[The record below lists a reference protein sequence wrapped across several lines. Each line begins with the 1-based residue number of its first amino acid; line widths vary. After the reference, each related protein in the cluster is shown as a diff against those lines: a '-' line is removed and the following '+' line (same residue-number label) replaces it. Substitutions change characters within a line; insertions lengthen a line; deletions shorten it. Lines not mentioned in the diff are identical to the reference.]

1 MRDPMLDKLRFRL
14 LDALGGKPKTRV
26 ATGGGD
32 KDYFGEQRGRNP
44 AQLKKQRT
52 IYEQGGVVSEALD
65 CYPTFALKNG
75 WRLEG
80 EDENQKDTVYTFLES
95 FDFDLVLNC
104 AETDGVV
111 FGDGFAENVFSRGG
125 TFTSVVPRESD
136 TFVIL
141 HDDFGE
147 IEGYEQHVMDDGKEK
162 VISLKPKQI
171 TNYKLIGL
179 GGSVYGYSLI
189 QRALDDIMRDTTTVQ
204 GIATGIK
211 RHGTPKFHV
220 RVGQPGEMIP
230 QDVIDDIKK
239 EFQKLESKNDFVT
252 NHDVAVGGLDVGGVQ
267 NVKEYSDV
275 SVTRM
280 VAALGVPSE
289 LVGIRQ
295 GSTDNT
301 AVSRIDTFMDK
312 IAWHQARLERCF
324 SLNVIDL
331 FTQDPGAVKLVLNDA
346 SPKDEAAKAKWIG
359 EIMKATPLDPFAIL
373 PRQWVQEQFDIEPD
387 SYEDEEEELPPMMEE
402 PEEEEETE

>member
-1 MRDPMLDKLRFRL
+1 MLNQLRFRL

-26 ATGGGD
+26 SVGGGD
-32 KDYFGEQRGRNP
+32 KNYFGEQRGRNP

-52 IYEQGGVVSEALD
+52 IYGQGGIVSEALD

-80 EDENQKDTVYTFLES
+80 ENENQKDDVYTFLES
-95 FDFDLVLNC
+95 FDFDLALNC

-111 FGDGFAENVFSRGG
+111 FGDAFAENIFSVGG
-125 TFTSVVPRESD
+125 TLTSVVPRASD
-136 TFVIL
+136 TFEIIY
-141 HDDFGE
+141 DRTGE
-147 IEGYEQHVMDDGKEK
+147 IQGYVQHINDDGTDTE
-162 VISLKPKQI
+162 IPLQPRQI

-179 GGSVYGYSLI
+179 GGSIYGYSLI
-189 QRALDDIMRDTTTVQ
+189 QRALDDIMRDTTTVE

-220 RVGQPGEMIP
+220 QVGMEGELIP
-230 QDVIDDIKK
+230 QGVINDTKK

-252 NHDVAVGGLDVGGVQ
+252 NRDVVVNALDVGGVQ

-312 IAWHQARLERCF
+312 ISWHQKRLGRCF
-324 SLNVIDL
+324 TLNVIDR
-331 FTQDPGAVKLVLNDA
+331 FTQEPGAVKLVLNDA
-346 SPKDEAAKAKWIG
+346 SPKDETAKAKWMA
-359 EIMKATPLDPFAIL
+359 EIMKATSLDPFAIL
-373 PRQWVQEQFDIEPD
+373 PRLWVQEQFNIEPD
-387 SYEDEEEELPPMMEE
+387 AYEDEEEELPPMMEA
-402 PEEEEETE
+402 PEEIGEEELE